1 METANGKRSINV
13 GLVGYGYWG
22 PNLARN
28 FSAQPGCRLSAI
40 CELDPDRAALAGRMF
55 PGTRILADYEAMLA
69 DPELEAVLVATPVG
83 SHYELVRRALLAGK
97 DVLVE
102 KPLTQTSAQAAEL
115 VALAEERGRV
125 LAVDHTFLF
134 TGAVRKIKEL
144 SDAGDLGELL
154 YFDSVRVNLGLF
166 QQDVNVVFDLAPHD
180 LAILHHLV
188 GRSPSNVR
196 AVGLCHG
203 GGVHECVAYL
213 HLEYEGGFM
222 AHFHFSWLAPV
233 KIRKTILAGTR
244 KMVVYD
250 DMEITE
256 KVKIYDKGV
265 VVNPDRESLYKI
277 HVDYRTGDML
287 APKLV
292 HREALA
298 AEAAHFLDCVRD
310 RSLPLASGRDGLAV
324 VRILEAAAE
333 SLARGGDRVELA
345 PEECA

>member
-1 METANGKRSINV
+1 METANGKRTINV

-55 PGTRILADYEAMLA
+55 PGTRILADYEIMLA
-69 DPELEAVLVATPVG
+69 DPQLEAVLVATPVG

-265 VVNPDRESLYKI
+265 EVKNRESVYQLL
-277 HVDYRTGDML
+277 VSYRSGDMW
-287 APKLV
+287 APKV
-292 HREALA
+292 EQIEALKQ
-298 AEAAHFLDCVRD
+298 ETQYFLDCISSGKAPVNDGLSGLRVVKMLEACN
-310 RSLPLASGRDGLAV
+310 RSLKEHGRL
-324 VRILEAAAE
+324 IYL
-333 SLARGGDRVELA
+333 
-345 PEECA
+345 